1 MASAKEA
8 GPELM
13 MTMVMLVTIVT
24 KKADDVN
31 VSDDDRDDFGGGVI

>member
-8 GPELM
+8 EAEMM

-24 KKADDVN
+24 KKNDVVN
-31 VSDDDRDDFGGGVI
+31 VSDDDRDDFGGDVI